1 MKKTKRLS
9 ISAVLT
15 ALSVAIMYIGALTG
29 VLDISAVVI
38 ASFAVMLADFELRI
52 PYNLMVYAGTSVLS
66 FLILPNKQTALMY
79 ILFGGIYPII
89 KRYLCAVRPKLL
101 SYALRVLSFELML
114 TAILW
119 LVAKFFMLDD
129 YTWIYSHLWIV
140 YLVLTPIFLL
150 YDYVIELVAG
160 FYYAKIRPKIANLLT

>member
-66 FLILPNKQTALMY
+66 FLILPNKQTALM
-79 ILFGGIYPII
+79 
-89 KRYLCAVRPKLL
+89 
-101 SYALRVLSFELML
+101 
-114 TAILW
+114 
-119 LVAKFFMLDD
+119 
-129 YTWIYSHLWIV
+129 
-140 YLVLTPIFLL
+140 
-150 YDYVIELVAG
+150 
-160 FYYAKIRPKIANLLT
+160 